1 MNVVFSCGMILIQYF
16 IQMINICFLLIK
28 DVVPSER
35 KEEKQQQQQHMKCV
49 GDFSIAEKGHRV
61 LFLIFNQKYG

>member
-1 MNVVFSCGMILIQYF
+1 
-16 IQMINICFLLIK
+16 MINICFLLIK

-35 KEEKQQQQQHMKCV
+35 KEEKQQQQQQHMKCV